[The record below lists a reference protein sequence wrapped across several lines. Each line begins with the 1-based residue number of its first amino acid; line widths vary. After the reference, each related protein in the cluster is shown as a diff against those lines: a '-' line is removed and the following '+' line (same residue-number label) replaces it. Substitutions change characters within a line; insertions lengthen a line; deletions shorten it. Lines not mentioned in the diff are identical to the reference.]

1 MCVSLR
7 FRGIRSVASMGLNR
21 VVRSCL
27 EGGAGFLLIY
37 AYYVLVSA
45 LVGGRVRRRVHCRK
59 RVGFTARREC
69 KTEKG
74 TVQNAAGGKGDSSE
88 CASSAGGK
96 GDSSECD
103 RYYWLSVIGYRLLL
117 SVIG

>member
-1 MCVSLR
+1 
-7 FRGIRSVASMGLNR
+7 MGLNR

-59 RVGFTARREC
+59 RVGFTAKREC

-88 CASSAGGK
+88 CASSAGEN
-96 GDSSECD
+96 GDT
-103 RYYWLSVIGYRLLL
+103 
-117 SVIG
+117 